1 MTWTAGADVATGDVL
16 STTMWNNY
24 MGTSGSIMETG
35 AAKVT
40 TAGDLIYAT
49 GANAVARLAK
59 GTARQV
65 LAMNAGA
72 TAPEWQNSPQ
82 SLLDAKGE
90 ILGASAAYTIGAL
103 SAGTNDY
110 VLTADSS
117 QTLGIKWAAGGA
129 SQPVNPHGSSPIF
142 TGSTCMSAAY
152 SYTLSANN
160 ILFIPIQAI
169 NADCTITALVGRVTA
184 IGGSGNYTLGLYSS
198 DGSTLTRQAQ
208 GSSTSLATGTPFTFS
223 GSLSGS
229 ASVGT
234 RYFMG
239 LVANQDITFSTRG
252 STSGVH
258 FNVSGFMGSVS
269 ASYALPSTQA
279 ISGVTWDNYAW
290 VGVIKNGNGIVVS

>member
-1 MTWTAGADVATGDVL
+1 M
-16 STTMWNNY
+16 
-24 MGTSGSIMETG
+24 
-35 AAKVT
+35 
-40 TAGDLIYAT
+40 
-49 GANAVARLAK
+49 
-59 GTARQV
+59 
-65 LAMNAGA
+65 
-72 TAPEWQNSPQ
+72 
-82 SLLDAKGE
+82 
-90 ILGASAAYTIGAL
+90 
-103 SAGTNDY
+103 
-110 VLTADSS
+110 
-117 QTLGIKWAAGGA
+117 
-129 SQPVNPHGSSPIF
+129 
-142 TGSTCMSAAY
+142 
-152 SYTLSANN
+152 
-160 ILFIPIQAI
+160 
-169 NADCTITALVGRVTA
+169 GRVTA